1 MLIRPNGDETGGVMA
16 RCVAFDK
23 CTAQAISGNLHLLVV
38 CNPDADPLRSAL
50 DSEAPS
56 RVLVAPGDAPG
67 RVLLVTMRQPH
78 APIQPATPAHGEP
91 IRVDATGFLGLG
103 DE

>member
-1 MLIRPNGDETGGVMA
+1 MPIRPNGDETGGVMA

-23 CTAQAISGNLHLLVV
+23 STAQAISGNLHLLVV
-38 CNPDADPLRSAL
+38 CIPHADPLRSAL

-56 RVLVAPGDAPG
+56 RILVAPGDGPG

-78 APIQPATPAHGEP
+78 APIQPAASAPVEP
-91 IRVDATGFLGLG
+91 VRVDATGF
-103 DE
+103 